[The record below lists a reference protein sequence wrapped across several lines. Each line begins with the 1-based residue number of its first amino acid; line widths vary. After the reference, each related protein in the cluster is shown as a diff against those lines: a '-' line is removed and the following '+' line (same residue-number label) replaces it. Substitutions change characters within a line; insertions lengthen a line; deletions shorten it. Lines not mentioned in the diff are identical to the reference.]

1 MKAFICESLWLALYV
16 LSDPMTMLNMMV
28 MMMVGRGKSGLDE
41 KWGEMIRS
49 DDSRTQKNELYASPA
64 AAYILTPTI

>member
-1 MKAFICESLWLALYV
+1 
-16 LSDPMTMLNMMV
+16 MMSYDENDNDSEYCDDHDDDEDNV
-28 MMMVGRGKSGLDE
+28 DDGGKSGSDE

-64 AAYILTPTI
+64 VAYILTPTI

>member
-1 MKAFICESLWLALYV
+1 MILI
-16 LSDPMTMLNMMV
+16 MTMIIITMMLIRIRL
-28 MMMVGRGKSGLDE
+28 MVGGGKSGLDE

>member
-1 MKAFICESLWLALYV
+1 
-16 LSDPMTMLNMMV
+16 
-28 MMMVGRGKSGLDE
+28 MMVGGGKSGLDE